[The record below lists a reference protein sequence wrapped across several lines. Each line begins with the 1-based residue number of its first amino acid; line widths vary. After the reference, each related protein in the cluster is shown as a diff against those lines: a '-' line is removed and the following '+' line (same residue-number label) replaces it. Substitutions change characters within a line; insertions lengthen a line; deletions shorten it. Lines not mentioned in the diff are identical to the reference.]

1 MTASSKKFRPGSC
14 GLCRYLHFG
23 WTCAVM
29 ISLAWNLYITHNQ
42 TIELARIEARTIFAH
57 NMAYRKWNTR
67 HGGVYVKLNGDTRPN
82 PYLAIDDRDLITASG
97 AMLTLINPFQMTREA
112 YELLRQEA
120 GDPVYNRTVS
130 ASYLN
135 PDNAPDTWEQQA
147 LADFNR
153 GSGEVSEIT
162 EMQGVSYMRLMRPY
176 ITYKGCIK
184 CHDGYDV
191 GDIRGGMS
199 ISVPMQPY
207 LSQEE
212 SGRNRVVLTHLILWL
227 LGLGSLTL
235 LTRNIERS
243 QFKIA
248 ESEKKFR
255 VLAESANDWEYWVSD
270 QEGIVFMSPSCEK
283 ITGYTREEFQQ
294 TPYLL
299 TEIIHQEDRTKYS
312 RYSTQEYSEDSYP
325 VEIRIR
331 AKDGSTRWLSHVW
344 RPIYIDGII
353 MGRRVSN
360 RDITA
365 QKQLE
370 TQLYQVQKMDAIGSL
385 TGGIAHDFNNILT
398 AILGYSLLSLKELP
412 EQSPVKKNIE
422 GIYHAG
428 EKAAALTRQL
438 LAFSRKQVL
447 NMQTVNLCAVV
458 TDMEGMI
465 LRLIG
470 EDIRLKVCFNQRNAF
485 VNADRTQLDQ
495 VLLNLVVNAR
505 DAMPEGGQ
513 ISIVVDRVRL
523 DSGSASKQQGARAGD
538 YICLRVSDSGEGI
551 PKEIVGKI
559 FEPFYTTKA
568 QGKGTG
574 LGLATVYGI
583 IKQHNGTITVDS
595 EPGRGTQ
602 FTILLPAVQE
612 GVADEVPVED
622 ESLLRGAETILVVDD
637 EQSVCALVADVL
649 RPLGYTVVAAPCASE
664 AIKLVMAGDRKFD
677 LVLTDVVM
685 PGMNGRE
692 LVQSLA
698 GLDPGIKALYMSGH
712 ADNIITPQGRL
723 DQGAQF
729 VGKPFTP
736 NALVR
741 KIREVL
747 D

>member
-1 MTASSKKFRPGSC
+1 M
-14 GLCRYLHFG
+14 CRYLHFG
-23 WTCAVM
+23 WTLAVM
-29 ISLAWNLYITHNQ
+29 ISLAWNLYITHYQ
-42 TIELARIEARTIFAH
+42 TNELARIEARTIFAH

-67 HGGVYVKLNGDTRPN
+67 HGGIYVKLEGNTTPN
-82 PYLAIDDRDLITASG
+82 PYLEIDDRDLVTTNGIR
-97 AMLTLINPFQMTREA
+97 LTMINPFQMTREA

-120 GDPVYNRTVS
+120 GEPVYNRTVS
-130 ASYLN
+130 ASFLN
-135 PDNAPDTWEQQA
+135 PDNEPDPWEAKA
-147 LADFNR
+147 LTDFDS
-153 GSGEVSEIT
+153 GSHEVSAVT
-162 EMQGVSYMRLMRPY
+162 DMQGVPYMRLMRPY

-184 CHDGYDV
+184 CHEGYDV

-207 LSQEE
+207 LQQERE
-212 SGRNRVVLTHLILWL
+212 SRNRVVVTHLILWL

-235 LTRNIERS
+235 LTKNIERS
-243 QFKIA
+243 QQKIA

-294 TPYLL
+294 TPSLL
-299 TEIIHQEDRTKYS
+299 TDIVHDEDQTKYR
-312 RYSTQEYSEDSYP
+312 RYSAQEYSDDSYP
-325 VEIRIR
+325 VEVRIK

-370 TQLYQVQKMDAIGSL
+370 TQLYHVQKMDAIGSL

-398 AILGYSLLSLKELP
+398 AILGYSLLSIKQLP
-412 EQSPVKKNIE
+412 DESPVKKNVE
-422 GIYHAG
+422 GIYHAA

-447 NMQTVNLCAVV
+447 NMQTVNLCSVV
-458 TDMEGMI
+458 NEMEDMI

-470 EDIRLKVCFNQRNAF
+470 EDIRLKVSYNLKNAY

-505 DAMPEGGQ
+505 DAMPDGGQ
-513 ISIVVDRVRL
+513 IAISLDRMRIGAGAQGKV
-523 DSGSASKQQGARAGD
+523 QGARPGK
-538 YICLRVSDSGEGI
+538 YIRLSVRDTGEGI
-551 PKEIVGKI
+551 PKEVMDKI

-583 IKQHNGTITVDS
+583 IKQHNGTISVES
-595 EPGRGTQ
+595 EPGHGAR

-612 GVADEVPVED
+612 IFPVEADGED
-622 ESLLRGAETILVVDD
+622 ESQVQGTETVLVVDD
-637 EQSVCALVADVL
+637 EQTVCELVADTL
-649 RPLGYTVVAAPCASE
+649 KPLGYTVITAPCASE
-664 AIKLVMAGDRKFD
+664 AIKLVMAGTGGKID
-677 LVLTDVVM
+677 LILTDVLM

-698 GLDPGIKALYMSGH
+698 GVEPAIKVLYMSGH
-712 ADNIITPQGRL
+712 TDNVITPQGRL
-723 DQGAQF
+723 EKGSHF
-729 VGKPFTP
+729 IGKPFTP
-736 NALVR
+736 YGLAR
-741 KIREVL
+741 KVREVL
-747 D
+747 DS